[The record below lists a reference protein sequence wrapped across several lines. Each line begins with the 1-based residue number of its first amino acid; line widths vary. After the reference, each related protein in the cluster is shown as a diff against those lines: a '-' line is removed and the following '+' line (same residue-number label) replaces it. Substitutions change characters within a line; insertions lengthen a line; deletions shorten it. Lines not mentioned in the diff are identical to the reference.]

1 MANRFN
7 ANKVYSG
14 ETVFGGCGG
23 LETNKITILKRTKGW
38 IIYKHQF
45 INKVFRMRR
54 NYTANFGDCIHT
66 RFDDFY
72 AHSLEP
78 TVEPF

>member
-14 ETVFGGCGG
+14 EIVFGGCGG

-45 INKVFRMRR
+45 INKVFRKRR